1 MTRIIRCECGYI
13 ARGETD
19 AEVVDDISAHM
30 KADHPALSQ
39 AVARED
45 LLGWIQLE

>member
-19 AEVVDDISAHM
+19 TEVVDDISAHM
-30 KADHPALSQ
+30 RSDHPALFQ

-45 LLGWIQLE
+45 LFGWIQLE

>member
-1 MTRIIRCECGYI
+1 MSRIIRCECGYI

-30 KADHPALSQ
+30 SSDHPALFRT
-39 AVARED
+39 VDRKE